1 MSEYFT
7 LKSLEG
13 LLEEF
18 LAGVVKVKQNRLSV
32 LDGINRLDDISRM
45 SSDGHNINE
54 AIGEWFAEH
63 NQWLDKS
70 VLKDIEIGRIG
81 NLLENISFGISKDKI
96 STPEKRK
103 LASEI
108 DRWNNLAEKTPKKV
122 ILKRHGETVKNPALN
137 TITMYDN
144 HLEKALN
151 LFKDKAGDKKHIL
164 SVLDDSLKSAFT
176 QKNKDALLL
185 SGYIIYYLK
194 LDGYLVDPYVKRL
207 KEAEQ
212 MLKGKKADV

>member
-18 LAGVVKVKQNRLSV
+18 LAGVVRVKQNRLSV
-32 LDGINRLDDISRM
+32 LDGINRLDDISRL
-45 SSDGHNINE
+45 SSDGHNVNE
-54 AIGEWFAEH
+54 AIGKWFAEH

-70 VLKDIEIGRIG
+70 VLKDLEIGRIG
-81 NLLENISFGISKDKI
+81 NFLDNISFGISKDKI

-108 DRWNNLAEKTPKKV
+108 DRWSSLAEKTPRKV
-122 ILKRHGETVKNPALN
+122 ILKRQGETAKDPAAD

-144 HLEKALN
+144 HLERALN
-151 LFKDKAGDKKHIL
+151 LFKDKASDKKHIL
-164 SVLDDSLKSAFT
+164 SVLDDSLKSAHI

-212 MLKGKKADV
+212 MLRGKKADV